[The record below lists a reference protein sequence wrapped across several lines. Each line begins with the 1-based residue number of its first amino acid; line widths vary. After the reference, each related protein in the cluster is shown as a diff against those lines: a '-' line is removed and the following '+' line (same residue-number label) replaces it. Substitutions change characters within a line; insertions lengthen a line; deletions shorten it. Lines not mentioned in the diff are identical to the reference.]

1 MQKAVIIYSTT
12 DGQTKRICEFLKQK
26 LEAKINIDLFSIE
39 EIDRAELNLYDKII
53 IGASIRY
60 GKHNPKLYKFVEKN
74 IEVLKAK
81 FTAFFTVNVVARKE
95 GKNTP
100 DTNPYMKK
108 FLQLTNW
115 QPNLLDVFAG
125 KIDYPSYKFT
135 DKQMIRLIMFITK
148 GPTDTSGSF
157 EFTNWKSVEEFSDR
171 LLQN

>member
-1 MQKAVIIYSTT
+1 MQKAVMIYSTT
-12 DGQTKRICEFLKQK
+12 DGQTKRICEFLVQK
-26 LEAKINIDLFSIE
+26 LKAKIDIDLFSIDD
-39 EIDRAELNLYDKII
+39 IDQIELNFYDKVI

-60 GKHNPKLYKFVEKN
+60 GKHSPKLFKFIEEN
-74 IEVLKAK
+74 IQILKEK
-81 FTAFFTVNVVARKE
+81 FTAFFSVNVVARKE

-115 QPNLLDVFAG
+115 QPNLLGVFAG

-148 GPTDTSGSF
+148 GPTDTSGTF

-171 LLQN
+171 LFQN

>member
-26 LEAKINIDLFSIE
+26 LETKISIDLFSIE
-39 EIDRAELNLYDKII
+39 DIDRAELNFYDKII

-60 GKHNPKLYKFVEKN
+60 GKHSPKLYKFIEKN
-74 IEVLKAK
+74 IDVLKAK

-115 QPNLLDVFAG
+115 QPNLLGVFAG

>member
-39 EIDRAELNLYDKII
+39 DIDRAELNFYDKII

-60 GKHNPKLYKFVEKN
+60 GKHSPKLYKFIEKN
-74 IEVLKAK
+74 IDVLKAK

-115 QPNLLDVFAG
+115 QPNLLGVFAG

>member
-12 DGQTKRICEFLKQK
+12 DGQTKRICEFLKKK
-26 LEAKINIDLFSIE
+26 LKAKIDIDLFSIDDIYQ
-39 EIDRAELNLYDKII
+39 IDLSFYDKII
-53 IGASIRY
+53 VGASIRY
-60 GKHNPKLYKFVEKN
+60 GKHSPKLFKFIEKN

-81 FTAFFTVNVVARKE
+81 FTAFFTVNVVARKK

-115 QPNLLDVFAG
+115 QPNLLGVFAG

-148 GPTDTSGSF
+148 GPTDTSGTF

-171 LLQN
+171 LL

>member
-60 GKHNPKLYKFVEKN
+60 GKHNPKLYKFIEKN
-74 IEVLKAK
+74 IDVLKTN

-115 QPNLLDVFAG
+115 QPNLLGVFAG

-148 GPTDTSGSF
+148 GPTDTSGTY

-171 LLQN
+171 LL

>member
-60 GKHNPKLYKFVEKN
+60 GKHSPKLYKFIEKN
-74 IEVLKAK
+74 IEVLKAN

-100 DTNPYMKK
+100 
-108 FLQLTNW
+108 
-115 QPNLLDVFAG
+115 
-125 KIDYPSYKFT
+125 
-135 DKQMIRLIMFITK
+135 
-148 GPTDTSGSF
+148 
-157 EFTNWKSVEEFSDR
+157 
-171 LLQN
+171 

>member
-1 MQKAVIIYSTT
+1 MQNAVIIYSTT

-39 EIDRAELNLYDKII
+39 DIDRAELNFYDKII

-60 GKHNPKLYKFVEKN
+60 GKHSPKLYKFIEKN
-74 IEVLKAK
+74 IDVLKAK

-108 FLQLTNW
+108 FLQVTNW
-115 QPNLLDVFAG
+115 QPNLLGVFAG
-125 KIDYPSYKFT
+125 KIDYPSNKFT

-171 LLQN
+171 LIQN